1 MSEWKARRFWKEA
14 TIAPEAGG
22 FGVLLD
28 GRPVRSPAKAP
39 LVLPTEGLAR
49 AVAAEWDAQ
58 GDVIDPQTMPFTRS
72 ANAAIDRVAP
82 QHGEVAA
89 MIAAYGDSD
98 LLCYRAAAPEALV
111 ARQAAAWDPMLDWLK
126 ARHGIALAPVTGVM
140 HKPQDADS
148 IQKIHEIT
156 RAMSAFEL
164 TGFHDL
170 VSLSGSFVLGLAATE
185 RVGSAQELWALSRI
199 DETWQAEQWGRDD
212 EAEEAAALKAQAFAH
227 AMRFVA
233 LSGVERNGQ

>member
-14 TIAPEAGG
+14 SIAAEAGG

-39 LVLPTEGLAR
+39 LVLPTEDLAR
-49 AVAAEWDAQ
+49 AVAAEWDAL
-58 GDVIDPQTMPFTRS
+58 GDVIDSHTMPFTCS

-82 QHGEVAA
+82 RHGEVVA
-89 MIAAYGDSD
+89 MIAAYGDCD
-98 LLCYRAAAPEALV
+98 LLCYRAEAPEALV
-111 ARQAAAWDPMLDWLK
+111 ARQAAAWDPMLDWMK
-126 ARHGIALAPVTGVM
+126 SRHDIALAPVTGVM
-140 HKPQDADS
+140 HQPQHPDA
-148 IQKIHEIT
+148 IQKIQEIT

-170 VSLSGSFVLGLAATE
+170 VSLSGSFVLGLAAAG
-185 RVGSAQELWALSRI
+185 RAGSAEELWALSRI
-199 DETWQAEQWGRDD
+199 DETWQAEQWGRDH

-227 AMRFVA
+227 AMRLVA
-233 LSGVERNGQ
+233 LSRVERNGQ